1 MDKLIEFVCDELEE
15 LEKKADK
22 GGLGSSD
29 IEYLD
34 KLAHIKKNLLKGEE
48 LYEEMEG
55 EGYSGNYPY
64 DGTRSMRTDGMSYR
78 RGRSYAGPGRGR
90 GSNARRDSMG
100 RYSSRGGYSRA
111 EGDMAEI
118 VEELRGMMDSLPEEK
133 QHEVQRFIEK
143 VDRM

>member
-1 MDKLIEFVCDELEE
+1 MHKLIEYVCDELEE

-48 LYEEMEG
+48 LYEEMDG
-55 EGYSGNYPY
+55 EYSGAMP
-64 DGTRSMRTDGMSYR
+64 DGMRRDRVMTGSYR
-78 RGRSYAGPGRGR
+78 RGSYARGDGRGR
-90 GSNARRDSMG
+90 GPRARRDAMG
-100 RYSSRGGYSRA
+100 RYSSDGYSRA

-118 VEELRGMMDSLPEEK
+118 VEELRGMMHDLPEEK
-133 QHEVQRFIEK
+133 QREVQRFVDK
-143 VDRM
+143 VERM